1 MINQLVL
8 PTVLAMYMRIVWT
21 KEIRNSKFELFSTTV
36 FWLELEGRNSKFE
49 LFSTTVFWLELEGR
63 QKERKVGEEKRREE
77 KTILYFFFKGKK
89 KDCLEFRIGVLNSN
103 MSYPIM

>member
-1 MINQLVL
+1 MINQLVS
-8 PTVLAMYMRIVWT
+8 PIVLAMYMRIIWT
-21 KEIRNSKFELFSTTV
+21 KEIRNSKFELFSTI
-36 FWLELEGRNSKFE
+36 
-49 LFSTTVFWLELEGR
+49 VFWLELEGR

>member
-21 KEIRNSKFELFSTTV
+21 KEI
-36 FWLELEGRNSKFE
+36 RNSKFE

-89 KDCLEFRIGVLNSN
+89 KDCLEFRIGALNSN

>member
-21 KEIRNSKFELFSTTV
+21 KEIRNSKFELFSTSV
-36 FWLELEGRNSKFE
+36 FWLELEG
-49 LFSTTVFWLELEGR
+49 G

-77 KTILYFFFKGKK
+77 KTILYFFLKEKK
-89 KDCLEFRIGVLNSN
+89 RIVLNLE
-103 MSYPIM
+103 

>member
-8 PTVLAMYMRIVWT
+8 PIVLAMYMRIFWT
-21 KEIRNSKFELFSTTV
+21 KEI
-36 FWLELEGRNSKFE
+36 RNSKFE